1 MGLDAVE
8 LVMEVEDRFEISIRD
23 EEASEIRT
31 VDDLVA
37 LVEARIAV
45 TRAKICPTLDAFLG
59 LRSDVREVFTSQ
71 SLRIRPS
78 QTVASVLTPRKRIKL
93 WKLLHKRLGRALLPL
108 QRPALLFY
116 AILVF
121 VLAIAI
127 APLSFDAGVLPLS
140 LFVAPI
146 LLVLLLLLTMPFRVV
161 PPVQLATFGQ
171 LARQIASTKAA
182 LAPQL
187 TAHDS
192 QWVFETVRDII
203 IRQLGVSREAVVP
216 SASFVKDLGID

>member
-8 LVMEVEDRFEISIRD
+8 LVMEVEERFEISIRD

-31 VDDLVA
+31 VGDLVA
-37 LVEARIAV
+37 LVESRIAV

-59 LRSDVREVFTSQ
+59 LRSDVRKVLLSRAT
-71 SLRIRPS
+71 RIRPS
-78 QTVASVLTPRKRIKL
+78 QSIASVLSPRKRVKL
-93 WKLLHKRLGRALLPL
+93 WRLLHERLGRALLPL

-121 VLAIAI
+121 VLAVAS
-127 APLSFDAGVLPLS
+127 APLLFDTGVLPLS

-146 LLVLLLLLTMPFRVV
+146 LLVFLLLLTMPFRVV
-161 PPVQLATFGQ
+161 PPAQLATFGQ
-171 LARQIASTKAA
+171 LARRIASTKAA
-182 LAPQL
+182 LAPKL
-187 TAHDS
+187 TDHDS

-203 IRQLGVSREAVVP
+203 VRQLGVSSEAVVP